1 MARHAEV
8 TKQEI
13 IDAGLA
19 LEQIGKR
26 ANSGAIRV
34 KLGNRGGFSRIKEVW
49 ESYVTNRVAEEVVAD
64 SDIAI
69 ELPAEI
75 QENLERNIKQ
85 AVKNLENITANSYN
99 VAQQIAEKRVSS
111 TIDEYKE
118 KIDDFEESE
127 QQAGIALEAC
137 DSEITELND
146 ELDSLKQRYEELVA
160 CNAELKGK
168 LSSANENISKLEAK
182 ETELNILRQEH
193 GKLLG
198 KYELLNDQM
207 MEK

>member
-19 LEQIGKR
+19 LEQAGKR

-34 KLGNRGGFSRIKEVW
+34 KLGNRGGFPRIKEVW
-49 ESYVTNRVAEEVVAD
+49 DEHLSIREGKEIQSDAD
-64 SDIAI
+64 ETI

-75 QENLERNIKQ
+75 QENLELNTKQ
-85 AVKNLENITANSYN
+85 AIKNIEKITNNSYK

-118 KIDDFEESE
+118 KIYDFEESE

-137 DSEITELND
+137 DDMIVDLNNKIDILQDKNESLLSENSHLAG
-146 ELDSLKQRYEELVA
+146 Q
-160 CNAELKGK
+160 
-168 LSSANENISKLEAK
+168 LSSATTRIN
-182 ETELNILRQEH
+182 ELNIKEQELFDLKERY

-198 KYELLNDQM
+198 KYEVLSP
-207 MEK
+207 

>member
-8 TKQEI
+8 TEQEI
-13 IDAGLA
+13 INAGTA
-19 LEQIGKR
+19 LESTGKR
-26 ANSGAIRV
+26 ANSGSIRV

-49 ESYVTNRVAEEVVAD
+49 GKHVTNRE
-64 SDIAI
+64 SDDLSSDNDEDI

-75 QENLERNIKQ
+75 QECLERNIKQ
-85 AVKNLENITANSYN
+85 AVKNLEGITVNGYK

-111 TIDEYKE
+111 TIDEYKA

-137 DSEITELND
+137 DEQIADMND
-146 ELDSLKQRYEELVA
+146 EIEQLQIKNEKLLSENSHLSGQISSAVNRINDLEQKESELF
-160 CNAELKGK
+160 ELK
-168 LSSANENISKLEAK
+168 E
-182 ETELNILRQEH
+182 QY

-198 KYELLNDQM
+198 KYELLNDQI
-207 MEK
+207 KV